1 MLILLPEVLTIISWK
16 SKVVLA
22 KEAKKEQPAMEE
34 ENQSGKGNTSLP
46 R

>member
-22 KEAKKEQPAMEE
+22 KKEQPAMEE
-34 ENQSGKGNTSLP
+34 ENQSRKGNTFLQ